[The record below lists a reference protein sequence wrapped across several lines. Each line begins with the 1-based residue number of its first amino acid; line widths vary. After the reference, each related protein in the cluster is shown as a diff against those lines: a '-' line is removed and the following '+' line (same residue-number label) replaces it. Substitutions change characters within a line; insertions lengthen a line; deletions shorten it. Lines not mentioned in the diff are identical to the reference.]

1 MTTIVGVN
9 DPKAVKRW
17 SGALAVDVPKE
28 SYFDKK
34 FVSKNESK
42 PSVIQEKTEL
52 QTESG
57 DKISFDLSM
66 QLRQKPTE
74 GDAKLKGKHENLKFY
89 SDEIYIDQLRGAVSA
104 GGKMT
109 RKRTLHDLRKVAKAR
124 AAEWWGRVK
133 DELFFMYLSGARGV
147 NEEYI
152 YDTTYTGFAGNALQ
166 TPDTDHVLYGGDATS
181 KATISSDDGMSRALI
196 ERAQT
201 RATMLNAINTDNVR
215 IQPVRVDGEDHY
227 VVLMS
232 PFQEHSL
239 RISDAAGWLEMQKAA
254 AAAEGRNS
262 PIFKGGLGKINNAV
276 LHSHEGVIRFSD
288 YGAGANL
295 PAARALFLG
304 AQAGLVAYGDAG
316 GSLRY
321 NWVEELEDFENEL
334 MVGSSCIMGVKK
346 SRFNGRDFGVISLDT
361 YAANPN

>member
-1 MTTIVGVN
+1 MTTVVGVN
-9 DPKAVKRW
+9 DAKAVKRW
-17 SGALAVDVPKE
+17 SGALAVDVPKN
-28 SYFDKK
+28 SYFDRK
-34 FVSKNESK
+34 FTSKNEEK
-42 PSVIQEKTEL
+42 PSFIQEKPEL
-52 QTESG
+52 EDEAG

-66 QLRQKPTE
+66 QLRQRPTE

-133 DELFFMYLSGARGV
+133 DELYFMYLSGARGI

-152 YDTTYTGFAGNALQ
+152 YDTTYTGFAGNALAA
-166 TPDTDHVLYGGDATS
+166 PDADHLLYGGAATS
-181 KATISSDDGMSRALI
+181 KATIASTDIMSRSVI
-196 ERAQT
+196 ERACT
-201 RATMLNAINTDNVR
+201 KASMLNAINTDNVR
-215 IQPVRVDGEDHY
+215 LQPVKIDGGEHF

-232 PFQEHSL
+232 PFQAYSL
-239 RISDAAGWLEMQKAA
+239 RNESGAGWLDIQKAA
-254 AAAEGRNS
+254 AAAEGKSNA
-262 PIFKGGLGKINNAV
+262 IFQGGLGMINNAI

-288 YGAGANL
+288 YGAGTNL

-316 GSLRY
+316 GNMRY
-321 NWVEELEDFENEL
+321 NWVEEMEDFENEL
-334 MVGSSCIMGVKK
+334 MVASSCIMGVKK
-346 SRFNGRDFGVISLDT
+346 SRFNGRDFGVMSIDT
-361 YAANPN
+361 YAVNPN